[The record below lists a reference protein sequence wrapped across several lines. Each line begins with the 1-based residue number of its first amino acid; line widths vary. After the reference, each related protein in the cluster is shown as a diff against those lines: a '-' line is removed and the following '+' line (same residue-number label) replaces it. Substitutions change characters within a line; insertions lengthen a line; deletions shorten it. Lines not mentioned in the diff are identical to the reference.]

1 MSVKVIGF
9 YRKKDSRNLFQT
21 ILLDPTFYILVR
33 RDDKVREL
41 VLKLSGRYP
50 YHVSLDFSD
59 FEHEAYKNFV
69 VIERALLG
77 DNGENIR
84 VRWGLSKKDF
94 RELTFEL
101 YFNLLNNYATC
112 GEFRKGLLLLIGL
125 FKYYTGRRIWI

>member
-9 YRKKDSRNLFQT
+9 YRKKDNRSLFQT

-33 RDDKVREL
+33 VNGKVREL

-50 YHVSLDFSD
+50 YHVSSDFSD
-59 FEHEAYKNFV
+59 FEHEAYKNFL

-84 VRWGLSKKDF
+84 VRWGLSVKDF

-101 YFNLLNNYATC
+101 YFTLLNNYATC
-112 GEFRKGLLLLIGL
+112 GKVKKFLLLFIGL
-125 FKYYTGRRIWI
+125 IKYYTGRRLWI